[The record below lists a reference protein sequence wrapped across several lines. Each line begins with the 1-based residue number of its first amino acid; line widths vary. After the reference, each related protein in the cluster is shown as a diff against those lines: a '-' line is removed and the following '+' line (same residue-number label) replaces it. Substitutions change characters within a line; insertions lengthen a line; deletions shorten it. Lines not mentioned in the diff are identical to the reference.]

1 MRVYTPP
8 RTKTRMRTIQL
19 LCISKE
25 LISVEDKKPYLYLN
39 AFLAKDEHASLQT
52 VDYLKGSAQVNAY
65 ELDTKHEL
73 EGKLFVKIPTEKKP
87 KWSDFTESITGVSL
101 DELANRSSSA
111 VLIIKT
117 ATATMAFTFGYGRF
131 LIDTKYFVHD
141 FGIKTA
147 LNTLNHD
154 SLRSVDLFTLEDQA
168 VQKKSQASRESSV
181 GVFGIDISRD
191 VLRAVTGSPKNGVD
205 LKNISG
211 GDAVYSFGIEM
222 DVDEISQ
229 LVDLLSSYYANDSYK
244 SNFSWVDNIRK
255 VKEKSEIDNL
265 DEKLIDKIKA
275 KSTEI
280 TITIPEIVQWDSIYG
295 FSFTRTK
302 NSIRPTIE
310 PKEYLDNIEVATVSV
325 DSIKRDRLF
334 VYDVHE
340 NESEHQIYKC
350 IYFEHK
356 EIDKTYILFAGLWYE
371 IDNSFVARIDSTLGQ
386 LNVSS
391 LVFPKVYV
399 WDEVKDGKTKSKI
412 ESEGDYNVRAS
423 TTHSYH
429 LLDKEL
435 IKSNR
440 TTTAI
445 ELCDLMTDNKQFI
458 HVKHRKGGSAGLS
471 HLFAQ
476 GSVSAEILLGDKEFR
491 KKARTVLRRVSSGLQ
506 DSVPLNNFKSDGVE
520 VVFLI
525 LGEDSAS
532 LKKNLPFFSKVN
544 LSKAFENLSQ
554 RGFEVSIAGVGTEP
568 KPNS

>member
-1 MRVYTPP
+1 M
-8 RTKTRMRTIQL
+8 
-19 LCISKE
+19 E
-25 LISVEDKKPYLYLN
+25 EKKPYLYLN
-39 AFLAKDEHASLQT
+39 AFLAKDEYASRQAS
-52 VDYLKGSAQVNAY
+52 DFIKGSSQVNAY
-65 ELDTKHEL
+65 DLDSKHEL
-73 EGKLFVKIPTEKKP
+73 EGRLFVKIPTEKKP
-87 KWSDFTESITGVSL
+87 KWSVFTETITGSSL

-117 ATATMAFTFGYGRF
+117 TQATMAFTFGYGRF

-222 DVDEISQ
+222 NVDEISE
-229 LVDLLSSYYANDSYK
+229 LVDLISGYYINDSYK

-265 DEKLIDKIKA
+265 DGKLIDKVKA
-275 KSTEI
+275 KSSEI
-280 TITIPEIVQWDSIYG
+280 TITIPEIIQWDSIYG
-295 FSFTRTK
+295 FSYTRTK
-302 NSIRPTIE
+302 TSVKPTIE
-310 PKEYLDNIEVATVSV
+310 PKDYLDNIDVATVSI

-340 NESEHQIYKC
+340 NEFEHQIYKC

-356 EIDKTYILFAGLWYE
+356 ETDKTYIFFSGLWYE
-371 IDNSFVARIDSTLGQ
+371 IDNVFITRIDLILAQ
-386 LNVSS
+386 INMSS
-391 LVFPKVYV
+391 LIFPKVYV
-399 WDEVKDGKTKSKI
+399 WDDIKDGKTKSKI
-412 ESEGDYNVRAS
+412 ESEGDYNERAS
-423 TTHSYH
+423 TSYNYH
-429 LLDKEL
+429 LLDKKL

-440 TTTAI
+440 TTTSI

-476 GSVSAEILLGDKEFR
+476 GSVSAEILLGDREFR
-491 KKARTVLRRVSSGLQ
+491 KKTRTVLKRVSSGLQ
-506 DSVPLNNFKSDGVE
+506 DSVPLDNFKSDGVE

-532 LKKNLPFFSKVN
+532 LKCNLPFFSKVN

-554 RGFEVSIAGVGTEP
+554 RGFEVSIAGVGTVP
-568 KPNS
+568 KPTA

>member
-1 MRVYTPP
+1 M
-8 RTKTRMRTIQL
+8 
-19 LCISKE
+19 
-25 LISVEDKKPYLYLN
+25 EDKKPYLYLN
-39 AFLAKDEHASLQT
+39 AFLAKDEHASLQAAE
-52 VDYLKGSAQVNAY
+52 YLKRSSQVNSY
-65 ELDTKHEL
+65 ELDSKYEL

-87 KWSDFTESITGVSL
+87 KWSGFTEDITGVSL

-117 ATATMAFTFGYGRF
+117 SQATIAFTFGYGRF
-131 LIDTKYFVHD
+131 LIDAKYFVQD

-191 VLRAVTGSPKNGVD
+191 VLRAVTGSPKDGVS
-205 LKNISG
+205 LRNISG
-211 GDAVYSFGIEM
+211 GDAIYSFGIEM
-222 DVDEISQ
+222 DVEEIPK
-229 LVDLLSSYYANDSYK
+229 LVDLLSDYYANDSYK

-255 VKEKSEIDNL
+255 IKEKSEIDYL
-265 DEKLIDKIKA
+265 DLKLVDKIKA

-280 TITIPEIVQWDSIYG
+280 IITIPEIIQWDSIYG

-302 NSIRPTIE
+302 SSIKPIIE
-310 PKEYLDNIEVATVSV
+310 PKEYLDNIDVATLSIE
-325 DSIKRDRLF
+325 SIKRDRLF

-340 NESEHQIYKC
+340 NEHEHQIYKC

-356 EIDKTYILFAGLWYE
+356 ETDKTYILFAGLWYE
-371 IDNSFVARIDSTLGQ
+371 IDNSFVTRVDATLSQ
-386 LNVSS
+386 IEISS
-391 LVFPKVYV
+391 LAFPKVYV
-399 WDEVKDGKTKSKI
+399 WDEVKDGKTKLKI
-412 ESEGDYNVRAS
+412 EPEGDYNERAS
-423 TTHSYH
+423 ASHAYH
-429 LLDKEL
+429 LLDKKL

-440 TTTAI
+440 TTTSI
-445 ELCDLMTDNKQFI
+445 ELCDLMTDSKQFI

-491 KKARTVLRRVSSGLQ
+491 KKARTVLKKVRSGLQ
-506 DSVPLNNFKSDGVE
+506 DAVPLDSFKSDGVE

-525 LGEDSAS
+525 LGEDSAT
-532 LKKNLPFFSKVN
+532 LKSNLPFFSKVN

-554 RGFEVSIAGVGTEP
+554 RGFKVSIAGVETEP
-568 KPNS
+568 KPTA

>member
-1 MRVYTPP
+1 M
-8 RTKTRMRTIQL
+8 K
-19 LCISKE
+19 
-25 LISVEDKKPYLYLN
+25 DKKPYLCLN
-39 AFLAKDEHASLQT
+39 AFLAKDEHASLQP
-52 VDYLKGSAQVNAY
+52 VDYLKGSSQVNAY
-65 ELDTKHEL
+65 ELDNKHEL
-73 EGKLFVKIPTEKKP
+73 EGKLFVKISTEKKP
-87 KWSDFTESITGVSL
+87 KWSGFTENITGVSL

-117 ATATMAFTFGYGRF
+117 SAATMAFTFGYGRS

-191 VLRAVTGSPKNGVD
+191 VLRAVTGSPKDGVN

-229 LVDLLSSYYANDSYK
+229 LVGLLSGYYTNDSYK

-255 VKEKSEIDNL
+255 VKEKSEIDHL
-265 DEKLIDKIKA
+265 DSKLIDKIKA
-275 KSTEI
+275 RSTEI

-302 NSIRPTIE
+302 DSIKPTIE
-310 PKEYLDNIEVATVSV
+310 PKEYLNNIDVATISV

-340 NESEHQIYKC
+340 NEFEYQIYKC

-356 EIDKTYILFAGLWYE
+356 ETDKTYILFSGLWYE
-371 IDNSFVARIDSTLGQ
+371 IDNGFVARVDSTLGQ
-386 LNVSS
+386 INVSP
-391 LVFPKVYV
+391 LAFPRVYV
-399 WDEVKDGKTKSKI
+399 WSEVQNGKTKSKI
-412 ESEGDYNVRAS
+412 ESEGDYNERAS
-423 TTHSYH
+423 TSHGYY
-429 LLDKEL
+429 LLDKKL

-440 TTTAI
+440 TTTPI
-445 ELCDLMTDNKQFI
+445 ELCDLMTNNKQFI

-476 GSVSAEILLGDKEFR
+476 GSVSAEILLGDKDFR

-506 DSVPLNNFKSDGVE
+506 DSVPLDSFKSDGVE

-532 LKKNLPFFSKVN
+532 LKSNLPFFSKVN

-568 KPNS
+568 KPSA

>member
-1 MRVYTPP
+1 M
-8 RTKTRMRTIQL
+8 
-19 LCISKE
+19 
-25 LISVEDKKPYLYLN
+25 EDKKPYLYLN

-52 VDYLKGSAQVNAY
+52 ADYIKGSSQVNAY
-65 ELDTKHEL
+65 ELDTKHGL
-73 EGKLFVKIPTEKKP
+73 EGKLFVKIPAEKKP
-87 KWSDFTESITGVSL
+87 KWSSFTESITGVSL

-191 VLRAVTGSPKNGVD
+191 VLRAVTGSPKTGVN

-255 VKEKSEIDNL
+255 VKEKSEIDSL
-265 DEKLIDKIKA
+265 DEKLLNKIKA
-275 KSTEI
+275 KSTDI
-280 TITIPEIVQWDSIYG
+280 SITIPEMVQWDSIYG

-302 NSIRPTIE
+302 SSIKPTIE
-310 PKEYLDNIEVATVSV
+310 PREYLDNIDVATVSV

-340 NESEHQIYKC
+340 NKSEHQIYKC
-350 IYFEHK
+350 IYFEH
-356 EIDKTYILFAGLWYE
+356 EETDKTYILFVGLWYE
-371 IDNSFVARIDSTLGQ
+371 IDNSFVARVDSTLGK

-391 LVFPKVYV
+391 LAFPRVYV

-412 ESEGDYNVRAS
+412 ESEGDYNERAS
-423 TTHSYH
+423 TSHSYH
-429 LLDKEL
+429 LLDKKL

-440 TTTAI
+440 TTTPI

-491 KKARTVLRRVSSGLQ
+491 KKARSVLKRVSSGLQ
-506 DSVPLNNFKSDGVE
+506 DSVSLDSFKSDGVE

-525 LGEDSAS
+525 LGEDSTS
-532 LKKNLPFFSKVN
+532 LKSNLPFFSKVN

-554 RGFEVSIAGVGTEP
+554 RGFKVSIAGVGTEP
-568 KPNS
+568 KPNA

>member
-1 MRVYTPP
+1 M
-8 RTKTRMRTIQL
+8 
-19 LCISKE
+19 
-25 LISVEDKKPYLYLN
+25 EDKKPYLYLN
-39 AFLAKDEHASLQT
+39 AFLAKDEYASLQT
-52 VDYLKGSAQVNAY
+52 ADYLKGSSQVNAY
-65 ELDTKHEL
+65 ELDSKHEL
-73 EGKLFVKIPTEKKP
+73 EGKLFVKVSTEKKP
-87 KWSDFTESITGVSL
+87 KWSSFTENITGASL

-131 LIDTKYFVHD
+131 LIDTKYFIHD

-191 VLRAVTGSPKNGVD
+191 VLRAVTGSPKNGVN

-229 LVDLLSSYYANDSYK
+229 LVDLLSGYYANDSYK

-255 VKEKSEIDNL
+255 VKEKSEIDHL
-265 DEKLIDKIKA
+265 DAKLINKIKA

-302 NSIRPTIE
+302 SSIKPTIE
-310 PKEYLDNIEVATVSV
+310 PKEYLDNIDIATISV
-325 DSIKRDRLF
+325 DSIKRDKLF

-356 EIDKTYILFAGLWYE
+356 ETDKTYILFAGLWYE
-371 IDNSFVARIDSTLGQ
+371 IDNSFVARVDSTLGKI
-386 LNVSS
+386 NVSS
-391 LVFPKVYV
+391 LAFPRVYV

-412 ESEGDYNVRAS
+412 ESEGDYNERAS
-423 TTHSYH
+423 TSHSYH
-429 LLDKEL
+429 LLDKKL

-440 TTTAI
+440 TTTPI

-491 KKARTVLRRVSSGLQ
+491 KKARTVLKRVSSGLQ
-506 DSVPLNNFKSDGVE
+506 DSVPLDSFKSDGVE

-532 LKKNLPFFSKVN
+532 LKSNLPFFSKVN

-568 KPNS
+568 KPSA

>member
-1 MRVYTPP
+1 M
-8 RTKTRMRTIQL
+8 
-19 LCISKE
+19 
-25 LISVEDKKPYLYLN
+25 EDKKPYLYLN
-39 AFLAKDEHASLQT
+39 AFLAKDEYASLQT
-52 VDYLKGSAQVNAY
+52 ADYLKGSSQVNAY
-65 ELDTKHEL
+65 ELDSKHEL
-73 EGKLFVKIPTEKKP
+73 EVKLFVKVSTEKKP
-87 KWSDFTESITGVSL
+87 KWSSFTENITGASL

-131 LIDTKYFVHD
+131 LIDTKYFIHD

-191 VLRAVTGSPKNGVD
+191 VLRAVTGSPKNGVN

-229 LVDLLSSYYANDSYK
+229 LVDLLSGYYANDSYK

-255 VKEKSEIDNL
+255 VKEKSEIDHL
-265 DEKLIDKIKA
+265 DAKLINKIKA

-302 NSIRPTIE
+302 SSIKPTIE
-310 PKEYLDNIEVATVSV
+310 PKEYLDNIDIATISV
-325 DSIKRDRLF
+325 DSIKRDKLF

-356 EIDKTYILFAGLWYE
+356 ETDKTYILFAGLWYE
-371 IDNSFVARIDSTLGQ
+371 IDNSFVARVDSTLGKI
-386 LNVSS
+386 NVSY
-391 LVFPKVYV
+391 LAFPRVYV

-412 ESEGDYNVRAS
+412 ESEGDYNERAS
-423 TTHSYH
+423 TSHSYH
-429 LLDKEL
+429 LLDKKL

-440 TTTAI
+440 TTTPI

-491 KKARTVLRRVSSGLQ
+491 KKARTVLKRVSSGLQ
-506 DSVPLNNFKSDGVE
+506 DSVPLDSFKSDGVE

-532 LKKNLPFFSKVN
+532 LKSNLPFFSKVN

-568 KPNS
+568 KPSA

>member
-1 MRVYTPP
+1 M
-8 RTKTRMRTIQL
+8 
-19 LCISKE
+19 
-25 LISVEDKKPYLYLN
+25 EDKKPYLYLN
-39 AFLAKDEHASLQT
+39 AFLAKDEHSSLQAA
-52 VDYLKGSAQVNAY
+52 DYLKVSSQVNAY
-65 ELDTKHEL
+65 ELDRKHEL

-87 KWSDFTESITGVSL
+87 KWSGFTENITGVSL

-117 ATATMAFTFGYGRF
+117 STATMAFTFGYGRF

-191 VLRAVTGSPKNGVD
+191 VLRAVTGSPKDGVS

-211 GDAVYSFGIEM
+211 GDSVFSFGVEM

-229 LVDLLSSYYANDSYK
+229 LVDLLSGYYANDSYK

-255 VKEKSEIDNL
+255 IKEKSEIDRL
-265 DEKLIDKIKA
+265 DSKLIDKIKA

-280 TITIPEIVQWDSIYG
+280 TITIPEIIQWDSIYG

-302 NSIRPTIE
+302 SSIKPTIE
-310 PKEYLDNIEVATVSV
+310 PKEYLDNTDVAAISV
-325 DSIKRDRLF
+325 DSIKRDKLF
-334 VYDVHE
+334 VYDVNE

-371 IDNSFVARIDSTLGQ
+371 IDNNFVARVDSTLGQ
-386 LNVSS
+386 IKVSS
-391 LVFPKVYV
+391 LAFPRVHV

-412 ESEGDYNVRAS
+412 ESEGDYNERAS
-423 TTHSYH
+423 ISHSYY
-429 LLDKEL
+429 LLDKKL

-440 TTTAI
+440 TTTPI
-445 ELCDLMTDNKQFI
+445 ELCDLMTNNKQFI

-491 KKARTVLRRVSSGLQ
+491 KKARTVLKRVSSGLQ
-506 DSVPLNNFKSDGVE
+506 DSVPLNSFRSDGVE

-532 LKKNLPFFSKVN
+532 LKSNLPFFSKVN

-568 KPNS
+568 KPNA

>member
-1 MRVYTPP
+1 MG
-8 RTKTRMRTIQL
+8 
-19 LCISKE
+19 
-25 LISVEDKKPYLYLN
+25 DKKPYLHFN

-52 VDYLKGSAQVNAY
+52 ADYLKVPSQVNAH
-65 ELDTKHEL
+65 ELDSKHDL
-73 EGKLFVKIPTEKKP
+73 EGKLFLKINKEKKP
-87 KWSDFTESITGVSL
+87 KWSGFAENVTGVSL
-101 DELANRSSSA
+101 DELSNRSSSA
-111 VLIIKT
+111 VLIIKP

-191 VLRAVTGSPKNGVD
+191 VLRAVTGSPKDGVS

-211 GDAVYSFGIEM
+211 GDAVYSFGVEM

-229 LVDLLSSYYANDSYK
+229 LVDLLFAYYANDSYK
-244 SNFSWVDNIRK
+244 RNFSWVDNIRK
-255 VKEKSEIDNL
+255 VKAKSEIDRL
-265 DEKLIDKIKA
+265 DSKLIDKIKT
-275 KSTEI
+275 KSTKI

-295 FSFTRTK
+295 FSYTRTK
-302 NSIRPTIE
+302 NSIKPTIE
-310 PKEYLDNIEVATVSV
+310 PKEYIDNIDFAKVSI

-334 VYDVHE
+334 VYDVNE

-371 IDNSFVARIDSTLGQ
+371 IDNSFMARVDATLGRI
-386 LNVSS
+386 NVSS
-391 LVFPKVYV
+391 LAFPKVYI
-399 WDEVKDGKTKSKI
+399 WDEIEDGKTKSKI
-412 ESEGDYNVRAS
+412 ESEGDYNKRAS
-423 TTHSYH
+423 TNYSYH

-440 TTTAI
+440 TTTSI
-445 ELCDLMTDNKQFI
+445 ELCDLMTDNKQFV

-476 GSVSAEILLGDKEFR
+476 GSVSAEILLGDREFR
-491 KKARTVLRRVSSGLQ
+491 KKTRTVLRRVSSGLQ
-506 DSVPLNNFKSDGVE
+506 DSVPLDKFKSDGVE
-520 VVFLI
+520 IVFLI

-532 LKKNLPFFSKVN
+532 LKSNLPFFSKVN

-554 RGFEVSIAGVGTEP
+554 RGFEVSVAGVGTES
-568 KPNS
+568 KPNA

>member
-1 MRVYTPP
+1 M
-8 RTKTRMRTIQL
+8 
-19 LCISKE
+19 
-25 LISVEDKKPYLYLN
+25 EDKKPYLYLN

-52 VDYLKGSAQVNAY
+52 ADYLKGSSQVNAY

-87 KWSDFTESITGVSL
+87 KWSGFTESITGVSL

-117 ATATMAFTFGYGRF
+117 ATSTMAFTFGYGRF

-191 VLRAVTGSPKNGVD
+191 VLRAVTGSPKTGVN

-255 VKEKSEIDNL
+255 VKEKSEIDSL
-265 DEKLIDKIKA
+265 DEKLLNKIKA
-275 KSTEI
+275 KSTDI

-302 NSIRPTIE
+302 KYIKPTIE
-310 PKEYLDNIEVATVSV
+310 PREYLDNIDVATVSI

-334 VYDVHE
+334 VHDVHE

-356 EIDKTYILFAGLWYE
+356 ETDKTYILFAGLWYE
-371 IDNSFVARIDSTLGQ
+371 IDNSFVARVDSTLGK
-386 LNVSS
+386 LSVSS
-391 LVFPKVYV
+391 LAFPRVYV

-412 ESEGDYNVRAS
+412 ESEGDYNERAS
-423 TTHSYH
+423 TIHSYH
-429 LLDKEL
+429 LLDKKL

-440 TTTAI
+440 TTTPI

-491 KKARTVLRRVSSGLQ
+491 KKARSVLKRVSSGLQ
-506 DSVPLNNFKSDGVE
+506 DSVSLDSFKSDGVE

-525 LGEDSAS
+525 LGEDSTS
-532 LKKNLPFFSKVN
+532 VKSNLPFFSKVN

-554 RGFEVSIAGVGTEP
+554 RGFKVSIAGVGMEP
-568 KPNS
+568 KPNA

>member
-1 MRVYTPP
+1 
-8 RTKTRMRTIQL
+8 
-19 LCISKE
+19 
-25 LISVEDKKPYLYLN
+25 
-39 AFLAKDEHASLQT
+39 LAKDEHASLQAAE
-52 VDYLKGSAQVNAY
+52 YLKRSSQVNSY
-65 ELDTKHEL
+65 ELDSKYEL

-87 KWSDFTESITGVSL
+87 KWSGFTEDITGVSL

-117 ATATMAFTFGYGRF
+117 SQATIAFTFGYGRF
-131 LIDTKYFVHD
+131 LIDAKYFVQD

-191 VLRAVTGSPKNGVD
+191 VLRAVTGSPKDGVS
-205 LKNISG
+205 LRNISG
-211 GDAVYSFGIEM
+211 GDAIYSFGIEM
-222 DVDEISQ
+222 DVEEIPK
-229 LVDLLSSYYANDSYK
+229 LVDLLSDYYANDSYK

-255 VKEKSEIDNL
+255 IKEKSEIDYL
-265 DEKLIDKIKA
+265 DLKLVDKIKA

-280 TITIPEIVQWDSIYG
+280 IITIPEIIQWDSIYG

-302 NSIRPTIE
+302 SSIKPIIE
-310 PKEYLDNIEVATVSV
+310 PKEYLDNIDVATLSIE
-325 DSIKRDRLF
+325 SIKRDRLF

-340 NESEHQIYKC
+340 NEHEHQIYKC

-356 EIDKTYILFAGLWYE
+356 ETDKTYILFAGLWYE
-371 IDNSFVARIDSTLGQ
+371 IDNSFVTRVDATLSQ
-386 LNVSS
+386 IEISS
-391 LVFPKVYV
+391 LAFPKVYV
-399 WDEVKDGKTKSKI
+399 WDEVKDGKTKLKI
-412 ESEGDYNVRAS
+412 EPEGDYNERAS
-423 TTHSYH
+423 ASHAYH
-429 LLDKEL
+429 LLDKKL

-440 TTTAI
+440 TTTSI
-445 ELCDLMTDNKQFI
+445 ELCDLMTDSKQFI

-491 KKARTVLRRVSSGLQ
+491 KKARTVLKKVRSGLQ
-506 DSVPLNNFKSDGVE
+506 DAVPLDSFKSDGVE

-525 LGEDSAS
+525 LGEDSAT
-532 LKKNLPFFSKVN
+532 LKSNLPFFSKVN

-554 RGFEVSIAGVGTEP
+554 RGFKVSIAGVETEP
-568 KPNS
+568 KPTA